1 MLIVYLSL
9 TGNVRSFVKRTEL
22 DSVEI
27 SYSDPLFEVHESFVL
42 IAPSY
47 DDDITD
53 IISSFID
60 YKNNREYLIGFVGSG
75 NLNFDHNYCFN
86 ARDLSQKYHKP
97 LLFTFE
103 FSGTDGDVIYFKKEV
118 NQLAST
124 GIK

>member
-22 DSVEI
+22 ESVEI
-27 SYSDPLFEVHESFVL
+27 NYSDPLFEVHESFIM

-53 IISSFID
+53 IISSFLN
-60 YKNNREYLIGFVGSG
+60 YKNNLDYLVGFVGSG

-86 ARDLSQKYHKP
+86 ARDLAQKYQKP

-103 FSGTDGDVIYFKKEV
+103 FSGTDEDVIYFKKEV

>member
-9 TGNVRSFVKRTEL
+9 SGNVRNFVERTEL
-22 DSVEI
+22 EAMEI
-27 SYSDPLFEVHESFVL
+27 NYSDPLFEVQEPFVL

-47 DDDITD
+47 DEDITE
-53 IISSFID
+53 IISQFID
-60 YKNNREYLIGFVGSG
+60 YKNNQEYLIGFVGSG
-75 NLNFDHNYCFN
+75 NLNFDQNYCFN
-86 ARDLSQKYHKP
+86 ARDLAEKYHKP

-103 FSGTDGDVIYFKKEV
+103 FSGTDEDVIYFKKEV